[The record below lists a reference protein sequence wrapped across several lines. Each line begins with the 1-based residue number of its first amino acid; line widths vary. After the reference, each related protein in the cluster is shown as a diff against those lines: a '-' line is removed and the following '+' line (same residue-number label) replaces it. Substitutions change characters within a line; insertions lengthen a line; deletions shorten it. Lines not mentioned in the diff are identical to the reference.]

1 MRMKKSPKEISRAFW
16 NDVYSAEGYAFGT
29 EPNAWFARQ
38 DALLK
43 SGQRILMVA
52 DGDGRNSIWCAQ
64 KGMRVDAF
72 DLSDVAVEKARQL
85 AGQVGA
91 EVSFTVGGIDDWDWQ
106 PDCYDAVAIILCQF
120 ATPSMNR
127 MMFGNSI
134 RTLKKGGLLFVLGY
148 DVKQLEYKTGGP
160 PWKDRLYT
168 TDILQELADGTEIL
182 ELESWETEIDAGRH
196 KGLSAFV
203 SMVARKK

>member
-1 MRMKKSPKEISRAFW
+1 MKKSPKEISRAFW

-29 EPNAWFARQ
+29 EPNAWFVRQ

-52 DGDGRNSIWCAQ
+52 DGDGRNSIWCAR
-64 KGMRVDAF
+64 KGMKVDAF

-168 TDILQELADGTEIL
+168 TDILRELADGTEIL